1 MTLPPHLCT
10 DEGLPR
16 CAALPEISTTAWE
29 HPADRAARDA
39 VRRVPGFDALLRRV
53 MGLVSERPLR
63 LVTLGSAVQVG
74 PDQLPALH
82 AVYEDALRVLDCP
95 GRPEL
100 YVARKPV
107 VEPGA
112 IGFEKPFIV
121 LSAVDVAT
129 SSAEELHVMV
139 ARELGHIMSEHVLYK
154 TLLRLLLRGGAL
166 MLRLPLTGLAVLP
179 VVAALLEWDRKS
191 ELSADRAALL
201 AIQDP
206 AAVRRS
212 LLRLAGGTVSAL
224 DLAAFQDQAR
234 RYEEDGSALDSVIQV
249 LTLLNRRHPFPV
261 QRMRELDRWIESG
274 VYDDILK
281 GRYPLRGS
289 ERPEAETEYWS
300 EAVGEYADGAR
311 QVARD
316 AADRV
321 GSLVGG
327 IFRRRLRRD
336 AGPAGEE

>member
-1 MTLPPHLCT
+1 MAHELPPHLID
-10 DEGLPR
+10 DETGLFW
-16 CAALPEISTTAWE
+16 CQSLPEISTSAWE

-95 GRPEL
+95 SRPEL

-107 VEPGA
+107 VDSGA
-112 IGFEKPFIV
+112 IGFERPFIV
-121 LSAVDVAT
+121 LSAVEVAT
-129 SSAEELHVMV
+129 STPEELHVQI

-166 MLRLPLTGLAVLP
+166 LLRLPLTGLAVLP

-191 ELSADRAALL
+191 ELSADRASLL
-201 AIQDP
+201 ALQDP
-206 AAVRRS
+206 EAVRRS
-212 LLRLAGGTVSAL
+212 LLRMAGGTVSAL
-224 DLAAFQDQAR
+224 DLPAFRDQAR

-274 VYDDILK
+274 AYEGILS
-281 GRYPLRGS
+281 GRYPLRGT
-289 ERPEAETEYWS
+289 EQPEAEAEYWS
-300 EAVGEYADGAR
+300 EAMGEYAQGAR
-311 QVARD
+311 EVARE
-316 AADRV
+316 AAGRV
-321 GSLVGG
+321 SSAVGG
-327 IFRRRLRRD
+327 LFRRRLRR
-336 AGPAGEE
+336 GEE